1 MLARQLLSVLGSY
14 WHNVDIQNV
23 FVTELK
29 NSLSRTLNL
38 PESKSKHHQLQALF
52 NLITSMIE
60 TAAPIS
66 FSSHPPLQ
74 NTSFIK
80 LLIKR
85 GLISDL
91 ARIAHHLDLSSHD
104 LVPTINVMLK
114 PLEKLSNL
122 ANSQNL
128 HQNTKQE
135 KDAKQNRSSGTE
147 TVTQVGG
154 TYHLKKI
161 ILVF

>member
-1 MLARQLLSVLGSY
+1 M
-14 WHNVDIQNV
+14 
-23 FVTELK
+23 TELK
-29 NSLSRTLNL
+29 NSLSRTLHL
-38 PESKSKHHQLQALF
+38 PESKSKHQQLQALF

-66 FSSHPPLQ
+66 FSSHPPLH
-74 NTSFIK
+74 NTGFIK

-91 ARIAHHLDLSSHD
+91 ARIAHNLDLSSHD
-104 LVPTINVMLK
+104 LVSTINVMLK

-128 HQNTKQE
+128 HPTSKQE
-135 KDAKQNRSSGTE
+135 KDAKDSQTASAGTS
-147 TVTQVGG
+147 TTRDDGMRI
-154 TYHLKKI
+154 TSHFFNAIMFLFCFRYLFCFKTWRT
-161 ILVF
+161 